1 MGSPVA
7 PHLPFFFPWL
17 FWLPEGVPLVVAGG
31 LVVETLPVSAA
42 ATLVGVLVVSAVVLV
57 AVAVMM
63 EGGER

>member
-1 MGSPVA
+1 M
-7 PHLPFFFPWL
+7 
-17 FWLPEGVPLVVAGG
+17 VVAGG